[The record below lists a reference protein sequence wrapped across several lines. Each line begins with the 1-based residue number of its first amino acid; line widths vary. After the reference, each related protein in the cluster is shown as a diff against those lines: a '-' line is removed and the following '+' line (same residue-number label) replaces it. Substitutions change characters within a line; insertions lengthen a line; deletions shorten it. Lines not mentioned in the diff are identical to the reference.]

1 MTSGYYRRRHAPNR
15 ANTGSGD
22 SLKHWM
28 DKATKAE
35 KEAELLRAALEYATF
50 LLTDVMHQVDEAIE
64 KGRGDVMRDNADRL
78 WQQLQDMGQQRR
90 FKTGEAID

>member
-1 MTSGYYRRRHAPNR
+1 MPDSGYYRRRHAPNR
-15 ANTGSGD
+15 ANTGSSE
-22 SLKHWM
+22 SLKYWM

-35 KEAELLRAALEYATF
+35 QDAELLRAALEYATF

-64 KGRGDVMRDNADRL
+64 KGRGDIMRDNADRL
-78 WQQLQDMGQQRR
+78 WQLMNDMSQRR

>member
-15 ANTGSGD
+15 QPTSGD

-35 KEAELLRAALEYATF
+35 KQAEILGAALQYATF

>member
-1 MTSGYYRRRHAPNR
+1 
-15 ANTGSGD
+15 
-22 SLKHWM
+22 M

-35 KEAELLRAALEYATF
+35 QDAELLRAALEYATF

-64 KGRGDVMRDNADRL
+64 KGRGDIMRDNADRL
-78 WQQLQDMGQQRR
+78 WQLMNDMSQRR